1 MAVATRI
8 ADPANGRPFIGKYT
22 GTTAAQNIHIG
33 FKPAFMIIINQ
44 TDGDD
49 VNFWCKDSET
59 TFVNIAA
66 AAATVS
72 AAVARVDNGT
82 VIGFSLPADSDINED
97 AKVYIVVAWPE

>member
-1 MAVATRI
+1 MANATRI
-8 ADPANGRPFIGKYT
+8 VDRPRHYMVGKYT

-33 FKPAFMIIINQ
+33 FKPALLIIWNQ

-59 TFVNIAA
+59 TFVNMAA

-72 AAVARVDNGT
+72 AAVARIDNGT
-82 VIGFSLPADSDINED
+82 EIGFSLASNSDINED
-97 AKVYIVVAWPE
+97 AKVYIFLALYE

>member
-1 MAVATRI
+1 MANATI
-8 ADPANGRPFIGKYT
+8 LVNRPRAFAVGHYT

-33 FKPAFMIIINQ
+33 FKPAFMIVHNR

-49 VNFWCKDSET
+49 VNLWSMGSLT

-72 AAVARVDNGT
+72 AAVTPVDNGT
-82 VIGFSLPADSDINED
+82 EIGFSLPSNADINED
-97 AKVYIVVAWPE
+97 AKVYDFIAFYS

>member
-8 ADPANGRPFIGKYT
+8 VDRPRTYMVGKYT

-33 FKPAFMIIINQ
+33 FKPALLLIWNQ

-49 VNFWCKDSET
+49 VNLWVKDSET

-66 AAATVS
+66 AAAPIT
-72 AAVARVDNGT
+72 AAVARIDNGT
-82 VIGFSLPADSDINED
+82 EIGFSLPSDSDINEN
-97 AKVYIVVAWPE
+97 AKVYIFIAFWE